1 MLFIGQALIQN
12 QIDTNTNIH
21 TISNSSNDA
30 VINILSVISFEP
42 YALCFTPFFTR
53 CALSLTLGLFHYFLP
68 EFGDPFDPHEF
79 ALFNRCFTGR

>member
-30 VINILSVISFEP
+30 VFNILSVISFEP
-42 YALCFTPFFTR
+42 YVLCFMLYALRLALYALCLVLY
-53 CALSLTLGLFHYFLP
+53 ALRFK
-68 EFGDPFDPHEF
+68 PHAGAF
-79 ALFNRCFTGR
+79 PLLSSRVRGSV